1 MITEEDIE
9 EYSKLSGNMQ
19 IRKLNSIMNNFSK
32 TFKERILEIEKIFGV
47 TKQENLEDVRRV
59 FINATISMSKIT
71 EKKQV
76 EQRSNFDVS
85 NFEKP
90 KEELLKKLLSN
101 EDGLDIQL
109 VQEWKKIFLDRKEY
123 IGLIKLWGLDNTNQ
137 SADEFV
143 TLYDMLSD
151 EDAVG
156 EYFIDEADKNDQD
169 KLIEVGVFGSGN
181 LLDRLVDKTSGKVI
195 GDSKVL
201 SKILDD
207 GKISFQDL
215 LRKMPSN
222 VQENNRN
229 LIVEKM
235 RDLFQKDSSSVY
247 EIRGIWAVLD
257 DKLQIMLKEEFIRYL
272 TKDNI
277 SNYDIGVLWKATGE
291 QLQDE
296 TFNQIIE
303 AMNEKDDKKYDNI
316 VSIWANTSENVQQKN
331 KEKFWQIFNEADEK
345 GKLWLNFNELWS
357 GTKNQEEYF
366 EKLYKYAKKNE
377 RENEFGTIKL
387 GQLWKGTN
395 EGLQREKFAMILADN
410 EGKTNE
416 IFENT
421 NIDIQREYFN
431 SILAE
436 KGESQEVAELFI
448 GLSKELKEKNIDL
461 FWNLIKTNCELNQ
474 ELTIKLWA
482 SMDESFQDE
491 NLMKMFEIIENEP
504 EYMIKVWKEIKGFGE
519 KYKENARYL
528 FDFIKDND
536 QLVQE
541 AIKETK
547 FFYSSNKGLFQE
559 IMNLFEKDLQKQIN
573 CWKAI
578 SSYSQEEN
586 IEWLNEFCE
595 KNSNNPDIILEILFN
610 SSDKIKNENVDLIK
624 AIIKNEKL
632 SKNAYSKIL
641 NDMPQEA
648 LTPEFIEELVK
659 QFDAEEAS
667 DIIKRY
673 NYISKMNPQL
683 NATINLEMLKNNIA
697 EKFSMDKL
705 VKLST
710 DPNVQEQI
718 VANYQNANFRKVI
731 QHIVQNSKN
740 WVLEINT
747 VCDNVKQYQEL
758 MENIAGEN
766 LDDNQI
772 KQLYYC
778 LLENKNWFKVKTA
791 EQLREYS
798 QNKRKICNDILNG
811 ENADEKLSDEFKALS
826 ESDKKIFAFLELTY
840 GIDIETAQNLVYKYG
855 EDIKEISQ
863 GKHGKEAVV
872 DEIRNLKTLLQLSS
886 REVEELYGNNRKDI
900 QKWKEVGYSAGAQIE
915 AEALRLYEE
924 LYNEQLKTEEQ
935 PMEDLEY
942 QGTKV
947 KVSEITGDF
956 KFFVRVEGAYSY
968 WEEPDD
974 FSTYFDDID
983 PNANGNCKSLVGN
996 NMFSRAR
1003 PKGPTF
1009 GYNQCKKNSLL
1020 ISAPWDI
1027 VSNSAN
1033 YSFSPSSVSWNFNKG
1048 IQFRIPD
1055 KMLDMTRDN
1064 HNETVTQKWF
1074 WNETT
1079 QQIERDKPNFVLY
1092 VKPTSETDVTTD
1104 PQYEMSIKAAA
1115 QLGIPLKVLDMEK
1128 NIAREQE
1135 KIVQYLKILEGKV
1148 ENNTNPRMSEE
1159 ELIQK
1164 IIVDL
1169 ENNGVAMRFADEKLH
1184 EKYFTKK
1191 MTVNTY
1197 LAILAKI
1204 NSYKDV
1210 EPEKYDRLIKCFEKA
1225 INDEQGKMYTST
1237 GKITDSVNDRWIFL
1251 NCKAKFLDTVD
1262 IKRFGFDTTYII
1274 PEMKKIIE
1282 EVSKL
1287 KYYDGNKAHSIEHI
1301 EKVTLF
1307 AGMLAEISA
1316 LSGKSR
1322 ECLLAAAAFHD
1333 SGRAGKDGKDEHA
1346 EASAQQVM
1354 EYLKKKPENPFGINS
1369 DNIGI
1374 IQTAIHYHEYGEKV
1388 MGQIDEKEI
1397 ERLCKQYNVADEDVE
1412 ETQYVCKL
1420 LKDADA
1426 LDRFRFA
1433 NRATL
1438 NTKFLRSV
1446 AAKSNGMI
1454 NFANRVNRGMAERI
1468 LMKVYGRTKE
1478 EIISGEEVSQLR
1490 SERIKRTREN
1500 GEYTEEHLPV
1510 SDLFDLIG
1518 LSQNKE
1524 QDEEKENSKVD
1535 KLLKLYESYGITEE
1549 DIKSVT
1555 RVFSERVKI
1564 TNREEQEYEGR

>member
-1354 EYLKKKPENPFGINS
+1354 EYLKKNPENPFGINS

-1412 ETQYVCKL
+1412 
-1420 LKDADA
+1420 
-1426 LDRFRFA
+1426 
-1433 NRATL
+1433 
-1438 NTKFLRSV
+1438 
-1446 AAKSNGMI
+1446 
-1454 NFANRVNRGMAERI
+1454 
-1468 LMKVYGRTKE
+1468 
-1478 EIISGEEVSQLR
+1478 
-1490 SERIKRTREN
+1490 
-1500 GEYTEEHLPV
+1500 
-1510 SDLFDLIG
+1510 
-1518 LSQNKE
+1518 
-1524 QDEEKENSKVD
+1524 
-1535 KLLKLYESYGITEE
+1535 
-1549 DIKSVT
+1549 
-1555 RVFSERVKI
+1555 
-1564 TNREEQEYEGR
+1564 

>member
-1 MITEEDIE
+1 MYKKKI
-9 EYSKLSGNMQ
+9 GNL
-19 IRKLNSIMNNFSK
+19 I
-32 TFKERILEIEKIFGV
+32 
-47 TKQENLEDVRRV
+47 
-59 FINATISMSKIT
+59 
-71 EKKQV
+71 
-76 EQRSNFDVS
+76 
-85 NFEKP
+85 
-90 KEELLKKLLSN
+90 LKKIS
-101 EDGLDIQL
+101 
-109 VQEWKKIFLDRKEY
+109 
-123 IGLIKLWGLDNTNQ
+123 
-137 SADEFV
+137 
-143 TLYDMLSD
+143 
-151 EDAVG
+151 
-156 EYFIDEADKNDQD
+156 
-169 KLIEVGVFGSGN
+169 N
-181 LLDRLVDKTSGKVI
+181 LL
-195 GDSKVL
+195 
-201 SKILDD
+201 
-207 GKISFQDL
+207 
-215 LRKMPSN
+215 
-222 VQENNRN
+222 
-229 LIVEKM
+229 
-235 RDLFQKDSSSVY
+235 QKEDSSIY
-247 EIRGIWAVLD
+247 EIRGIWEQLD
-257 DKLQIMLKEEFIRYL
+257 DKLQIMLKKEFVQYITR
-272 TKDNI
+272 DNI
-277 SNYDIGVLWKATGE
+277 SNYNIGRLWSATGE
-291 QLQDE
+291 TLQE
-296 TFNQIIE
+296 EIFNQIIE
-303 AMNEKDDKKYDNI
+303 AMNGKGDDKKYDNI

-345 GKLWLNFNELWS
+345 GKIWLNFNELWS

-395 EGLQREKFAMILADN
+395 EELQREKFAMILADN

-421 NIDIQREYFN
+421 NIDIQREYFY

-436 KGESQEVAELFI
+436 KGESQEVAELFV
-448 GLSKELKEKNIDL
+448 GLSKELKEENIEL
-461 FWNLIKTNCELNQ
+461 FWNLIKTNCETNQ

-482 SMDESFQDE
+482 SMDGTFQDE
-491 NLMKMFEIIENEP
+491 NLMKMFETIKNDP
-504 EYMIKVWKEIKGFGE
+504 EYMIKIWENTNNSGE
-519 KYKENARYL
+519 KYKENAHYL
-528 FDFIKDND
+528 FDFIKNND

-541 AIKETK
+541 TIKGTN

-578 SSYSQEEN
+578 GSYSQEKN

-610 SSDKIKNENVDLIK
+610 SSDKIKNENVNLIK
-624 AIIKNEKL
+624 AIIKNEKI
-632 SKNAYSKIL
+632 SKDAYSKIL
-641 NDMPQEA
+641 NNMPQEA

-659 QFDAEEAS
+659 KFDAEEAS

-673 NYISKMNPQL
+673 NDISKMNPQL

-731 QHIVQNSKN
+731 QHIIQNSNN

-772 KQLYYC
+772 EQLYYC

-798 QNKRKICNDILNG
+798 QNKRKVCNDILNG
-811 ENADEKLSDEFKALS
+811 EDADEKISDEFKALS

-886 REVEELYGNNRKDI
+886 SEVEELYGNNRKDI
-900 QKWKEVGYSAGAQIE
+900 QKWKEVEYSAGAQIE
-915 AEALRLYEE
+915 ADALRLYEKI
-924 LYNEQLKTEEQ
+924 YNEQLRTEEQ

-947 KVSEITGDF
+947 KASEITGDF

-1009 GYNQCKKNSLL
+1009 GYNQCKENSLL

-1033 YSFSPSSVSWNFNKG
+1033 YSFSPSSVPWNFNKG

-1079 QQIERDKPNFVLY
+1079 QQIERDKPDFVLY

-1135 KIVQYLKILEGKV
+1135 KIIQYLKILDGKV
-1148 ENNTNPRMSEE
+1148 ENNTNPKMSDE

-1169 ENNGVAMRFADEKLH
+1169 ENNGVAMRFVDEKLH
-1184 EKYFTKK
+1184 EKYFTAK

-1197 LAILAKI
+1197 LSILAKI

-1210 EPEKYDRLIKCFEKA
+1210 EPEKYDRLIKCFEKT
-1225 INDEQGKMYTST
+1225 INNEQEKMYTST
-1237 GKITDSVNDRWIFL
+1237 GKITDSVDDRWIFL
-1251 NCKAKFLDTVD
+1251 NCKTKILDTVD

-1346 EASAQQVM
+1346 EASAQQVK
-1354 EYLKKKPENPFGINS
+1354 EYLRKNPENPFGINS

-1397 ERLCKQYNVADEDVE
+1397 ERLCKQYNVADEDVK
-1412 ETQYVCKL
+1412 ETQDVCKL

-1510 SDLFDLIG
+1510 NDLFDLIG